1 MASPAQTKATAKYIK
16 ENVKRYV
23 VLCNV
28 KTEADMIAYLDSQ
41 PNKNA
46 FVKSLIRERMQRDE
60 QENI

>member
-1 MASPAQTKATAKYIK
+1 MASPAQTKATAKYIR

-23 VLCNV
+23 VLCNQ
-28 KTEADMIAYLDSQ
+28 KTEADMIAFLDAQ

-46 FVKSLIRERMQRDE
+46 FVKSLIRERMREKE